1 MLKMEIVCTRRR
13 CAMGGKCES
22 CVYYS
27 YDEEYDDYICE
38 IDLDE
43 TRWSGSSPLGR
54 TAAPIGDP
62 ETSTSP
68 PGSNKNNTAPAKAG
82 ARIVFIARLNRI
94 LNVNDAQLGSVGSAH
109 HNLYTFHTIYTAQGL
124 H

>member
-1 MLKMEIVCTRRR
+1 
-13 CAMGGKCES
+13 MGGKCES

-43 TRWSGSSPLGR
+43 DEMVRFL
-54 TAAPIGDP
+54 TARADSCPYWRP

-68 PGSNKNNTAPAKAG
+68 PEAIKTIRHRQRPVPYCFYCGLIGFSMSTTPSL
-82 ARIVFIARLNRI
+82 AR
-94 LNVNDAQLGSVGSAH
+94 
-109 HNLYTFHTIYTAQGL
+109 
-124 H
+124 